1 MGVTVREK
9 DGAWWIFVNHQGKR
23 KAKRVGVGDA
33 GKQAARKAAEK
44 IQAKLV
50 LGDLSIL
57 EPREEPKPVPT
68 VPTFR
73 EVAAGWELVKAP
85 DLKRGTRITYAD
97 AIRKHLNAA
106 FGDLPITAVSEDG
119 VEAWW

>member
-23 KAKRVGVGDA
+23 KAKAVGVGDA
-33 GKQAARKAAEK
+33 GKTVACKAAEK

-57 EPREEPKPVPT
+57 EEREPVKT
-68 VPTFR
+68 VPRFGR
-73 EVAAGWELVKAP
+73 LQRAGSW
-85 DLKRGTRITYAD
+85 
-97 AIRKHLNAA
+97 
-106 FGDLPITAVSEDG
+106 
-119 VEAWW
+119 